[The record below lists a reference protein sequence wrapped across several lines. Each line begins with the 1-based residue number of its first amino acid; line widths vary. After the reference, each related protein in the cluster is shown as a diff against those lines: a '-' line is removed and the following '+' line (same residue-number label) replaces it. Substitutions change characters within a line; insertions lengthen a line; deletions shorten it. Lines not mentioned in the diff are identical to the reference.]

1 MKNPLYA
8 DNEYKVSIFC
18 NNAKNIYNLTT
29 FILLIGK
36 YPDIILNFAVM
47 HSTTQQIYGMLQLR
61 FMAIIKADK
70 EKISDKVVILGNL
83 DRQKT
88 INSYLNN
95 VEKVSE
101 FAGYHAYTGEY
112 QGEKITTVF
121 HGIGIPSMALI
132 VDDLVSM
139 GARKIV
145 RFGSSFAVS
154 EKVKPGT
161 AVLPIGYSYY
171 PGGVFRQ
178 YLKDD
183 YSIALTPDYSMLK
196 SGEERLNKD
205 GMKVMVGNVFTSDA
219 LMTHNKEFAEKLG
232 RDGHLAVELE
242 GAGLYFIAKL
252 KGASALSVH
261 LAYGNLVTGESL
273 KAEEITAK
281 ERIISK
287 NILDLLVE

>member
-1 MKNPLYA
+1 
-8 DNEYKVSIFC
+8 
-18 NNAKNIYNLTT
+18 
-29 FILLIGK
+29 
-36 YPDIILNFAVM
+36 
-47 HSTTQQIYGMLQLR
+47 
-61 FMAIIKADK
+61 MAIIKADK

-88 INSYLNN
+88 INSYLKNA
-95 VEKVSE
+95 EKISE

-112 QGEKITTVF
+112 KGEKITTIF

-132 VDDLVSM
+132 VDDLISM

-145 RFGSSFAVS
+145 RFGSSNAVS

-183 YSIALTPDYSMLK
+183 YSIALTPDYTMLK
-196 SGEERLNKD
+196 GGEEKLKNAGIKT
-205 GMKVMVGNVFTSDA
+205 MIGNVFTSDA

-232 RDGHLAVELE
+232 RDGHLALELE

-261 LAYGNLVTGESL
+261 LAYGNLITGESL
-273 KAEEITAK
+273 NAEEITEK
-281 ERIISK
+281 EKIISES
-287 NILDLLVE
+287 ILDLLVQ